1 MPELPE
7 VELYTRYFAA
17 HALRQ
22 KIANVEVRD
31 ERILGAIR
39 SDALQEK
46 LRGRSFRRVARHGK
60 HLFADS
66 GAEWLHL
73 HFGMSGDLAYYRSV
87 KNEPRWARVVFHFTN
102 GAHLAFEDM
111 RLFGVVDL
119 TSSPDDYVSEHRL
132 GPDPLDPGF
141 TLRRFRQIVDGR
153 RGAIKSLLMSQD
165 VIAGIGNLYADET
178 LYQTGIHPRRPA
190 DELSGDNAKA
200 IHTTMRRVLRDVI
213 GRKAR
218 GATYP
223 AKYLIPHREE
233 GERCPKC
240 GGTIR
245 RTVVF
250 GRTTY
255 YCAKHQR

>member
-7 VELYTRYFAA
+7 VELYARYFAA

-22 KIANVEVRD
+22 KIARVDVRD

-39 SDALQEK
+39 KEALDAK
-46 LRGRSFRRVARHGK
+46 LRGRSFRAVHRHGK
-60 HLFADS
+60 HLFAGTGS
-66 GAEWLHL
+66 GWLHL
-73 HFGMSGDLAYYRSV
+73 HFGMSGDLAYYRAA
-87 KNEPRWARVVFHFTN
+87 NEEPRFGRVVFDFTN

-119 TSSPDDYVSEHRL
+119 TPSPEDYVREHRL

-141 TLRRFRQIVDGR
+141 TLRSFRQILKSR
-153 RGAIKSLLMSQD
+153 RGAIKSLLMSQN

-178 LYQTGIHPRRPA
+178 LFQTGIHPRRPVHELSA
-190 DELSGDNAKA
+190 DEVKA
-200 IHTTMRRVLRDVI
+200 MYSAMRRVLRDVI
-213 GRKAR
+213 ERKAR
-218 GATYP
+218 GASYP
-223 AKYLIPHREE
+223 PKYLIPHREE
-233 GERCPKC
+233 GERCPRC
-240 GGTIR
+240 GGTIQ

-255 YCAKHQR
+255 YCTKHQR